1 MNVKVDVFSILNIQ
15 RIQRRRWRWN
25 NSQEEVELP
34 KSAIVGGGTPL
45 RGERVVQ
52 RIDASARGGNRSK
65 FEQRQPA
72 RALAADDFNYQLET
86 AETPEIMA
94 AGNTRSV
101 PSAIPLGSCI
111 GGVPIKL
118 HLSFFLLLAIEFFN
132 SIRYR

>member
-45 RGERVVQ
+45 RGERAVQ
-52 RIDASARGGNRSK
+52 RIDASARGENRSK
-65 FEQRQPA
+65 FESGNQPG
-72 RALAADDFNYQLET
+72 LDFNYQLET

-94 AGNTRSV
+94 AGNTGSL

-111 GGVPIKL
+111 GGVPIRL

-132 SIRYR
+132 SIRYRQVK

>member
-1 MNVKVDVFSILNIQ
+1 
-15 RIQRRRWRWN
+15 
-25 NSQEEVELP
+25 
-34 KSAIVGGGTPL
+34 
-45 RGERVVQ
+45 
-52 RIDASARGGNRSK
+52 
-65 FEQRQPA
+65 
-72 RALAADDFNYQLET
+72 
-86 AETPEIMA
+86 MA